1 MSVDPATAQASN
13 VHWTVQLAARYCGG
27 YQIGDGVYLQPEAP
41 LALPDQVPAED
52 VLFASN
58 AADVSLQSGVLR
70 VAPSPDLARSMICTQ
85 GDRPFSVELL
95 PALGLSNPD
104 PGTYT
109 VDVWTAANPTPQ
121 PLSFTVVDP

>member
-109 VDVWTAANPTPQ
+109 VDVWTGANPTPQ
-121 PLSFTVVDP
+121 PLTFTVSDP

>member
-1 MSVDPATAQASN
+1 
-13 VHWTVQLAARYCGG
+13 
-27 YQIGDGVYLQPEAP
+27 
-41 LALPDQVPAED
+41 
-52 VLFASN
+52 
-58 AADVSLQSGVLR
+58 
-70 VAPSPDLARSMICTQ
+70 MICMQ

-109 VDVWTAANPTPQ
+109 VDVWTGSDPTPQ